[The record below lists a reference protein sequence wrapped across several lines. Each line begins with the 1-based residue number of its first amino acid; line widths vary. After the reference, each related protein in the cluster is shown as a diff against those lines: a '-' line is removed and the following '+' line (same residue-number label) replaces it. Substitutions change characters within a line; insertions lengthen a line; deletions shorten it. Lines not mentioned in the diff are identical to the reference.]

1 MNYQELAPHSRVWI
15 YQSNRI
21 LSDDEVRVIE
31 KEANEFIANWNAHGS
46 ALASSFA
53 LLKNTF
59 LIFFVDES
67 KAKASGCSIDS
78 SVGFVKHIEKG
89 FNLDLFDRL
98 TIAYEVDGVLKL
110 TKMATFQELLLGGQL
125 NDDTVVYNNLVATK
139 AEFETNWKTV
149 VKDSWHARL
158 MA

>member
-31 KEANEFIANWNAHGS
+31 NEAKEFIANWNAHGS
-46 ALASSFA
+46 ALAASFA

-78 SVGFVKHIEKG
+78 SVSFVKHMEKG

-98 TIAYEVDGVLKL
+98 TIAYEDDGDLKL
-110 TKMATFQELLLGGQL
+110 AKMATFEELLREGQL
-125 NDDTVVYNNLVATK
+125 NENTIVYNNLVATK
-139 AEFETNWKTV
+139 AEFETNWKTA